1 MNPGRLTQSETP
13 YWALF
18 DAKYRTKKTT
28 TLTEYIKP
36 DSMTICMA
44 RLKLKTLLGHMVPA
58 NALREWRSTDHILR
72 TIKARNQ
79 LCQHCILTDKGTWY
93 TCGKKV
99 EDKGDRSG
107 RGDEWLELSC
117 VEERVGMEC
126 EFNVAPERRH
136 DCQIVMSSK

>member
-1 MNPGRLTQSETP
+1 MS
-13 YWALF
+13 AC
-18 DAKYRTKKTT
+18 K
-28 TLTEYIKP
+28 
-36 DSMTICMA
+36 
-44 RLKLKTLLGHMVPA
+44 
-58 NALREWRSTDHILR
+58 
-72 TIKARNQ
+72 
-79 LCQHCILTDKGTWY
+79 LTDKGTWY
-93 TCGKKV
+93 TGGKKV